1 MYSMI
6 PFGRMSNSFNDL
18 FDEFERSMFPTT
30 QHQMPAFRTDIQDLG
45 SYYLL
50 EADLP
55 GFDKGDIDLHL
66 QDGVLT
72 ITAKHQDTSEK
83 KEEGKYLC
91 RERRYG
97 SYQRSFDVTGIQ
109 EDAITAAYDNGVLKL
124 TLPKQGEVVPQS
136 RKIAID

>member
-1 MYSMI
+1 
-6 PFGRMSNSFNDL
+6 
-18 FDEFERSMFPTT
+18 MFPTT
-30 QHQMPAFRTDIQDLG
+30 QHQMPAFRTDIPDLG

-72 ITAKHQDTSEK
+72 ITAKHQDTTEK

-109 EDAITAAYDNGVLKL
+109 EDAITAAYDNGVL
-124 TLPKQGEVVPQS
+124 TLNMPKREATVPTARRLEIQ
-136 RKIAID
+136 